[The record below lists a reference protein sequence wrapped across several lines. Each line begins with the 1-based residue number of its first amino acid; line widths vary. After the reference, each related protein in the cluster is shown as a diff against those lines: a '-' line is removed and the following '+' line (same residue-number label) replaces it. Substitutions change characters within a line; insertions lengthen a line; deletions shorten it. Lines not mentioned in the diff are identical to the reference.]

1 MPVIIAF
8 LGALVSR
15 IGIWVMTL
23 LITGVIKNI
32 AIGLAAFAIYAAAI
46 STFLFWVNDLL
57 IGVVNG
63 LSPITQGLLSLF
75 ISWLPSTL
83 PYYMGLVLAYYV
95 TSATFMIGL
104 EIKKFRQRLA
114 EKSTRRFLA

>member
-15 IGIWVMTL
+15 IGIWFMTL

-46 STFLFWVNDLL
+46 TTFLFWVDDLL
-57 IGVVNG
+57 TQTVNG
-63 LSPITQGLLSLF
+63 LSPITRGLLSTW
-75 ISWLPSTL
+75 ISWIPANM
-83 PYYMGLVLAYYV
+83 PYYMGLILSYYI

>member
-15 IGIWVMTL
+15 IGIWFMTL

-46 STFLFWVNDLL
+46 TTFLFWVDDLL
-57 IGVVNG
+57 TQTVNG
-63 LSPITQGLLSLF
+63 LGPITRGLLSTW
-75 ISWLPSTL
+75 ISWIPANM
-83 PYYMGLVLAYYV
+83 PYYMGLILSYYV

>member
-15 IGIWVMTL
+15 IGIWFMTL

-46 STFLFWVNDLL
+46 TTFLFWVDDLL
-57 IGVVNG
+57 TETING
-63 LSPITQGLLSLF
+63 LGPITQGLLSTW
-75 ISWLPSTL
+75 ISWLPANM
-83 PYYMGLVLAYYV
+83 PYYVGLILSYYV

>member
-15 IGIWVMTL
+15 IGIWFMTL

-46 STFLFWVNDLL
+46 TTFLFWVDDLL
-57 IGVVNG
+57 TQTVNG
-63 LSPITQGLLSLF
+63 LSPITRGLLSTW
-75 ISWLPSTL
+75 ISWIPANM
-83 PYYMGLVLAYYV
+83 PYYMGLILSYYV